1 MNKKIIKL
9 SLVVS
14 LLAGAAFLQTAHA
27 QAVDHSMHGGAASA
41 GGEDHSMHDGG
52 ASAGG
57 GDHSHGDAASA
68 GGEDHSHGGGASAG
82 GGDHSHGGGAS
93 AGGEDHGMHGGAAS
107 AGGEGNGKH
116 HDGKGKGKGKGQN
129 IVVRLGHFDA
139 ANWEDPFAGGHN
151 WQPACMAV
159 MMANHMLGEKNHVT
173 LFLDLQGV
181 ELADTDNGSDLSGY
195 ACMMGTLQEGWD
207 NLVNHGADIV
217 VCPNCAVVGDVTEE
231 TLREGAHIADG
242 PTEVSRIFLEA
253 DKVIDY

>member
-1 MNKKIIKL
+1 MNTKIIKL

-14 LLAGAAFLQTAHA
+14 LLVGAAFLQTAHA
-27 QAVDHSMHGGAASA
+27 QAVDHSMHGGGASA
-41 GGEDHSMHDGG
+41 GGEDHSMH
-52 ASAGG
+52 GG
-57 GDHSHGDAASA
+57 GASA

-82 GGDHSHGGGAS
+82 GGDHS
-93 AGGEDHGMHGGAAS
+93 MHGGAAS

-116 HDGKGKGKGKGQN
+116 HDGKGQN
-129 IVVRLGHFDA
+129 IVVKLDHFDA

-159 MMANHMLGEKNHVT
+159 MLANQMLGDNNHVT
-173 LFLDLQGV
+173 LFLNLQGV

-207 NLVNHGADIV
+207 NLVNHGADIA
-217 VCPNCAVVGDVTEE
+217 VCPGCAAIGDVTEE
-231 TLREGAHIADG
+231 TIREGAHIA
-242 PTEVSRIFLEA
+242 TMEEVARIFLEA

>member
-1 MNKKIIKL
+1 MNTKILKL
-9 SLVVS
+9 SLVIS

-27 QAVDHSMHGGAASA
+27 QAVDHSTHMHG
-41 GGEDHSMHDGG
+41 D
-52 ASAGG
+52 
-57 GDHSHGDAASA
+57 
-68 GGEDHSHGGGASAG
+68 GASAG
-82 GGDHSHGGGAS
+82 GGDHSHGG
-93 AGGEDHGMHGGAAS
+93 EAS

-116 HDGKGKGKGKGQN
+116 HDGKDQN

-139 ANWEDPFAGGHN
+139 ANWEDPFPGGHN

-159 MMANHMLGEKNHVT
+159 MMANHMLGEKTHVT

-207 NLVNHGADIV
+207 NLVSNDADIV
-217 VCPNCAVVGDVTEE
+217 VCPGCAAIGDVTEE
-231 TLREGAHIADG
+231 TLRDGAHIADG
-242 PTEVSRIFLEA
+242 ASEVSRIFLEA